1 MIYEEH
7 FTLLTRM
14 KMAAQLKLVRN
25 AIAAAAGATLLLGE
39 VSERYDDANRVAYAV
54 QNLRRHRLAKPAN
67 GSNASD
73 AHEQEQRQQD
83 TPTNTAWL
91 AKDAP
96 KFPYLLGISPG
107 DNPAKVVNA

>member
-1 MIYEEH
+1 
-7 FTLLTRM
+7 M
-14 KMAAQLKLVRN
+14 KMAAQLKLARN
-25 AIAAAAGATLLLGE
+25 AVAAAAGATLLLGE
-39 VSERYDDANRVAYAV
+39 ASERYDDANRVSYAV
-54 QNLRRHRLAKPAN
+54 QNLRRHRLAKSAS

-83 TPTNTAWL
+83 APTPTSTAWL

-107 DNPAKVVNA
+107 DSLAKVVNA